1 MSEGRSDDFERYV
14 NMGLHIDPNHP
25 NFLYRNGNFSSN
37 YSRDNNLF
45 LKESVLYF
53 LKISSKSRAEGL
65 SQKQKN
71 LPGPEKDY
79 KTYIDCYR
87 RAYENETR
95 PTEQMRFLYRLLDTE
110 AARDFDVG
118 GLRQINHL
126 IQMDPTPNLEL
137 KEARSEIYKISISF
151 EPKSKSF

>member
-1 MSEGRSDDFERYV
+1 
-14 NMGLHIDPNHP
+14 MGTSARIIPE
-25 NFLYRNGNFSSN
+25 
-37 YSRDNNLF
+37 
-45 LKESVLYF
+45 ESAWYF

-126 IQMDPTPNLEL
+126 FQMDPTPNLEL

-151 EPKSKSF
+151 EPKGKIL

>member
-1 MSEGRSDDFERYV
+1 MTLKDMLTWDCTLIPIIQIFFIG
-14 NMGLHIDPNHP
+14 MGTLARIIPET
-25 NFLYRNGNFSSN
+25 
-37 YSRDNNLF
+37 LF

-53 LKISSKSRAEGL
+53 LKISSKSRAESL

-151 EPKSKSF
+151 EPKSKVL